1 MRVWLAIAA
10 ILAAGTAA
18 GARELIRDCS
28 ADADANGLRGQARVH
43 FLARCRAEARAT
55 RAYGDIGGRR
65 QPAYCA
71 PPVNNVADVL
81 VGTCIPCVLFVSIF
95 PNDGRCYGP

>member
-18 GARELIRDCS
+18 NAHDIIRDCS
-28 ADADANGLRGQARVH
+28 AEADANGLRGQARVH
-43 FLARCRAEARAT
+43 FLANCKAEARVAK
-55 RAYGDIGGRR
+55 AYGHLGGRR

-81 VGTCIPCVLFVSIF
+81 VGACIPCVLFVSIL
-95 PNDGRCYGP
+95 PNDGHCYGQ